1 MVMAILYA
9 VYTEMTI
16 LYAVD
21 SPFLHLLAYPRGAV
35 ALHTVDDD
43 TSQQPQNA
51 STTARETNVLIMLY
65 CGRNAW
71 ALPHYV
77 KRAIIRTRI

>member
-35 ALHTVDDD
+35 ALHTVDD

-51 STTARETNVLIMLY
+51 STTARETHVLIMLY
-65 CGRNAW
+65 RGRNAW

>member
-1 MVMAILYA
+1 MVTAILYA
-9 VYTEMTI
+9 VYTDMTI

-35 ALHTVDDD
+35 AIHTVDD

-51 STTARETNVLIMLY
+51 FHNGQRDARSNQAVSPEKCVGVTTLCKACN
-65 CGRNAW
+65 N
-71 ALPHYV
+71 
-77 KRAIIRTRI
+77 